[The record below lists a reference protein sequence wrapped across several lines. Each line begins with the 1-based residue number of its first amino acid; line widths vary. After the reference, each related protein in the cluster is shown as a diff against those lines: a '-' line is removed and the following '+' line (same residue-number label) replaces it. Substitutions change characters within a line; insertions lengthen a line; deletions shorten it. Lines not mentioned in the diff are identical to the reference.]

1 MSLELAN
8 SPEIRRLVGRL
19 RFRHLQLLVE
29 LKRGGSL
36 RAAAAVL
43 NLTQPALSKA
53 LGEVESAF
61 GFPLFTRSARGLSP
75 TSRGE
80 IAIRGAVLLLEELAH
95 LGAEASAQ
103 PAVTV
108 LRVGAPPFVAQ
119 GYLPEVLG
127 RLVGHTSRVRV
138 QLQEERVP
146 LLVQSLTEGRLD
158 ALITSY
164 PTEMPE
170 AAGSSLYYEK
180 LFDAGFAVIA
190 PPGHALGRARRADWQ
205 RLVHEPWVMPA
216 PTSMVRLM
224 MEEVF
229 RREGLIAP
237 VPVIE
242 STSPVTNVRLV
253 AAGLGLSAVPESTL
267 RSTQGTHPVAR
278 VRVHPAIPP
287 GPVAL
292 IHRAGPDNPRLA
304 LLREALGLR

>member
-1 MSLELAN
+1 MALDLAN

-36 RAAAAVL
+36 RAAASVL

-61 GFPLFTRSARGLSP
+61 GFSLFTRSARGLSP
-75 TSRGE
+75 TPRGE

-95 LGAEASAQ
+95 LGVEASAQ

-119 GYLPEVLG
+119 GYLPEVLR
-127 RLVGHTSRVRV
+127 RLVGHASRVRV

-170 AAGSSLYYEK
+170 AAGRSLHYEK

-216 PTSMVRLM
+216 PSSMVRRM

-237 VPVIE
+237 VPVVE

-292 IHRAGPDNPRLA
+292 IHRTGPDNPRLA

>member
-1 MSLELAN
+1 MTLDLAT

-29 LKRGGSL
+29 LQHGGSL

-61 GFPLFTRSARGLSP
+61 GFPLFTRSARGLAP
-75 TSRGE
+75 TPRGE

-119 GYLPEVLG
+119 GYLPEVFA
-127 RLVGHTSRVRV
+127 RLVGHASRVRV
-138 QLQEERVP
+138 LLQEERVP
-146 LLVQSLTEGRLD
+146 LLVQSLAEGRLD

-170 AAGSSLYYEK
+170 AAGRSLHYEK
-180 LFDAGFAVIA
+180 LFDADFTVIA
-190 PPGHALGRARRADWQ
+190 PPGHALGRARKVDWK
-205 RLVHEPWVMPA
+205 RLVDEQWVMPA
-216 PTSMVRLM
+216 PTSMVRRM

-237 VPVIE
+237 IPVVE
-242 STSPVTNVRLV
+242 SASPVTNVRLV

-267 RSTQGTHPVAR
+267 RSTQGTHSVAR

-304 LLREALGLR
+304 LLREALGLH

>member
-1 MSLELAN
+1 MALDLAT

-19 RFRHLQLLVE
+19 RFRHLQLLME
-29 LKRGGSL
+29 LQRGGSL
-36 RAAAAVL
+36 RAAASVL

-61 GFPLFTRSARGLSP
+61 GFPLFTRSARGLAP
-75 TSRGE
+75 TPRGE

-95 LGAEASAQ
+95 LGAEASAE

-119 GYLPEVLG
+119 GYLPEVFSRLLG
-127 RLVGHTSRVRV
+127 EASRVRV

-146 LLVQSLTEGRLD
+146 LLVHSLTEGRLD

-170 AAGSSLYYEK
+170 AAGRSLHYEK

-190 PPGHALGRARRADWQ
+190 PPGHLLGRARRVDWQ
-205 RLVHEPWVMPA
+205 RLAREQWIMPA
-216 PTSMVRLM
+216 PTSMVRRM

-304 LLREALGLR
+304 LLRGALGLR